1 MFCHTCGCSNRPE
14 RSSPDDREIRSNA
27 FIDAG
32 FISFFSITKNS
43 WNILQG
49 NVIRKQFLEIICTFS
64 LGLTFF

>member
-43 WNILQG
+43 DESLNTALISSR
-49 NVIRKQFLEIICTFS
+49 VTFNFS
-64 LGLTFF
+64 VC